1 MHQDAEISISKYARI
16 CNTKYA
22 ENMHNMHKRNM
33 KNICFICQYIQQYA
47 NPKYAFICKYPY
59 ANICRK
65 YVEICK
71 NRICT
76 NMHF

>member
-16 CNTKYA
+16 CSTKYA
-22 ENMHNMHKRNM
+22 KYAQM
-33 KNICFICQYIQQYA
+33 KCAKYMCYMLVYTKYA

-59 ANICRK
+59 AYICRK

-71 NRICT
+71 L
-76 NMHF
+76 NMHKYAFLKYA